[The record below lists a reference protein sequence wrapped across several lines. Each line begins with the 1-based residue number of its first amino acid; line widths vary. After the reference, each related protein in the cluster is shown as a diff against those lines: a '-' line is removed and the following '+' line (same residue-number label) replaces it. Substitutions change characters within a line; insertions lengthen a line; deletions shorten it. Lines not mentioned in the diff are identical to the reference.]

1 MKIVTAEEMR
11 LLEERCAEEGVTTGA
26 LMEQAGLAIAH
37 AAHDILASAGV
48 PPGDANVL
56 VLVGPGNN
64 GGDGLVAARHLSEW
78 GHPVTAFLLR
88 ERSDFNEAR
97 VALFRSGVTLHTAD
111 GDPGLSVLA
120 EQLEEAR
127 LVVDALLGTGRNR
140 PIEGALAAVLDRL
153 AEARSNKPNMLLLS
167 VDLPTGLDADT
178 GLADPLCPRADVTL
192 ALGLP
197 KVGHMAFPG
206 AALVGRLEVAGIGIP
221 AHLADEASAREVITP
236 EWVRSA
242 LPRRTPDSHK
252 GTFGRTLV
260 VAGSERYGGA
270 AYLACMGAARAG
282 AGLVTL
288 AASENVLRV
297 VAPKLIEATCL
308 PLPSEDGALSPDAPE
323 VLLAEAKDYQAL
335 LVGCGL
341 GRSRDA
347 DRLVQQMLRTHRYPG
362 TPLVLDADALNFL
375 AETPEWWAGLYAET
389 VVTPHPGE
397 MSRLTGLST
406 AEVNA
411 HRMIFA
417 ERYAAQWGVTVV
429 LKGAYTV
436 VASPQGSVRVSPFVN
451 PALAT
456 AGSGDVLAGVIA
468 GLIAQGAEPFD
479 AAACG
484 VYLHGAAGEQARQ
497 SMGDAGVLAG
507 DLLPLLPL
515 AMRAIREGGTS
526 PRRRG

>member
-1 MKIVTAEEMR
+1 MR
-11 LLEERCAEEGVTTGA
+11 LLEECCEREGVTTDE

-37 AAHDILASAGV
+37 MAHDLLATAGV
-48 PPGDANVL
+48 PPGDASVL

-64 GGDGLVAARHLSEW
+64 GGDGLVAARYLVEW
-78 GHPVTAFLLR
+78 GHPVTAYLPI
-88 ERSDFNEAR
+88 ERADTRASRATLNS
-97 VALFRSGVTLHTAD
+97 SGVTRHTAD
-111 GDPGLSVLA
+111 DDSDLSILA
-120 EQLEEAR
+120 EQLQGSR
-127 LVVDALLGTGRNR
+127 LVVDALLGTGRSR

-153 AEARSNKPNMLLLS
+153 AQAQSDRPEMLLLS

-178 GLADPLCPRADVTL
+178 GLADPLCPVADVTL

-197 KVGHMAFPG
+197 KVGHMALGG
-206 AALVGRLEVAGIGIP
+206 AARVGRLEIADIGIP
-221 AHLADEASAREVITP
+221 AHLAEEASAREVITP

-242 LPRRTPDSHK
+242 LPSRSPDAHK
-252 GTFGRTLV
+252 GTFGRALV

-270 AYLACMGAARAG
+270 AYLACMGAARSG

-288 AASENVLRV
+288 AASESVLRV
-297 VAPKLIEATCL
+297 VAPKLIEVTTL
-308 PLPSEDGALSPDAPE
+308 PLPADDGALSPDAPE
-323 VLLAEAKDYQAL
+323 MLLAEARQCQAL

-347 DRLVQQMLRTHRYPG
+347 NRLVQQTLRTHRYPG
-362 TPLVLDADALNFL
+362 TPLVLDADALNIL
-375 AETPEWWAGLYAET
+375 AELPEWWAGLYGEA

-397 MSRLTGLST
+397 MSRLTGLDT

-411 HRMIFA
+411 HRMALA
-417 ERYAAQWGVTVV
+417 ERYAEQWGVTVV

-436 VASPQGSVRVSPFVN
+436 VASPGGAVRVSPFAN

-468 GLIAQGAEPFD
+468 GLVAQGAEPFD

-497 SMGDAGVLAG
+497 AMGDAGVLAS
-507 DLLPLLPL
+507 DLLPLIPA
-515 AMRAIREGGTS
+515 AMRTIRDSGTS
-526 PRRRG
+526 SRRRG

>member
-11 LLEERCAEEGVTTGA
+11 LLEERCEREGVTTDA

-37 AAHDILASAGV
+37 MAHDLLASAGV
-48 PPGDANVL
+48 PPGDAGVV

-64 GGDGLVAARHLSEW
+64 GGDGLVAARHLAEW
-78 GHPVTAFLLR
+78 GHPVTAYLPI
-88 ERSDFNEAR
+88 ERTDIRASRATLNS
-97 VALFRSGVTLHTAD
+97 SGVTRHTAD
-111 GDPGLSVLA
+111 DDPDLSILA
-120 EQLEEAR
+120 EQLQGAR
-127 LVVDALLGTGRNR
+127 LVVDALLGTGRSR

-153 AEARSNKPNMLLLS
+153 AQAQSDRPEMLLLS

-178 GLADPLCPRADVTL
+178 GLADPLSPVADVTL

-206 AALVGRLEVAGIGIP
+206 AAHVGRLEVADIGIP
-221 AHLADEASAREVITP
+221 AHLAEEASAREVITP

-242 LPRRTPDSHK
+242 LPRRSADAHK

-270 AYLACMGAARAG
+270 AYLASMGAARSG

-288 AASENVLRV
+288 AASESLLRV
-297 VAPKLIEATCL
+297 VAPKLIEVTTL
-308 PLPSEDGALSPDAPE
+308 PLPAEDGALSSDAPE
-323 VLLAEAKDYQAL
+323 VLLAEARDYQAL

-347 DRLVQQMLRTHRYPG
+347 SRLVQQTLMTHRYPG
-362 TPLVLDADALNFL
+362 TPLVLDADALNML
-375 AETPEWWAGLYAET
+375 AEQPEWWAGLYGDA

-397 MSRLTGLST
+397 MSRLTGLPT

-411 HRMIFA
+411 HRMVLA
-417 ERYAAQWGVTVV
+417 EQYAAQWGVTVV

-436 VASPQGSVRVSPFVN
+436 VASPEGSVRVSPFAN

-456 AGSGDVLAGVIA
+456 AGTGDVLAGVIA
-468 GLIAQGAEPFD
+468 GLVAQGASTFD

-497 SMGDAGVLAG
+497 AMGDAGVLAS
-507 DLLPLLPL
+507 DLLPLIPA
-515 AMRAIREGGTS
+515 AMRAIRDSGTS
-526 PRRRG
+526 SRRRG

>member
-11 LLEERCAEEGVTTGA
+11 LLEGCCEEEGVTTDA

-37 AAHDILASAGV
+37 MAHDLLASAGV
-48 PPGDANVL
+48 PPGDASVL
-56 VLVGPGNN
+56 VLVGSGNN
-64 GGDGLVAARHLSEW
+64 GGDGLVAARHLVEW
-78 GHPVTAFLLR
+78 GHPVTAYLPI
-88 ERSDFNEAR
+88 ERTDIRASRAT
-97 VALFRSGVTLHTAD
+97 LSSSGITRHTAD
-111 GDPGLSVLA
+111 DDPGLSTLL
-120 EQLEEAR
+120 EQLQAAR
-127 LVVDALLGTGRNR
+127 LVVDALLGTGRSR
-140 PIEGALAAVLDRL
+140 PIEGALAAVLERL
-153 AEARSNKPNMLLLS
+153 AEARSARPELMLLS

-178 GLADPLCPRADVTL
+178 GLVDPLCPEADVTL

-206 AALVGRLEVAGIGIP
+206 AAHVGRLEVADIGIP
-221 AHLADEASAREVITP
+221 AHLAEEASAREVITP
-236 EWVRSA
+236 EWLRTA
-242 LPRRTPDSHK
+242 LPRRSADAHK
-252 GTFGRTLV
+252 GTYGRTLV
-260 VAGSERYGGA
+260 VTGSERYGGA

-288 AASENVLRV
+288 AASESVLRV

-308 PLPSEDGALSPDAPE
+308 PLPVEGGALSPDAPE
-323 VLLAEAKDYQAL
+323 ALLAEVNDCQSL

-347 DRLVQQMLRTHRYPG
+347 DSLLRQTLLTHRYPG
-362 TPLVLDADALNFL
+362 TPLVLDADALNML
-375 AETPEWWAGLYAET
+375 AELPEWWAQLNGPA

-411 HRMIFA
+411 HRMVLA
-417 ERYAAQWGVTVV
+417 EQYAAKWGVTVV

-436 VASPQGSVRVSPFVN
+436 VASPDGSVRVSPFAN

-468 GLIAQGAEPFD
+468 GLVAQGASPFD

-497 SMGDAGVLAG
+497 AMGDAGVLAG

-526 PRRRG
+526 SRRRG

>member
-1 MKIVTAEEMR
+1 MKIVTVEEMR
-11 LLEERCAEEGVTTGA
+11 RLEERCAQEGVTTDA

-37 AAHDILASAGV
+37 MAHDLLASAGV
-48 PPGDANVL
+48 PPGDGSVL

-64 GGDGLVAARHLSEW
+64 GGDGLVAARHLAEW
-78 GHPVTAFLLR
+78 GHPVTGYLPR
-88 ERSDFNEAR
+88 ERSDFEEAR
-97 VALFRSGVTLHTAD
+97 AALYPGGVKLHTAD
-111 GDPGLSVLA
+111 GDPGLSVLS
-120 EQLEEAR
+120 EQLAEAR
-127 LVVDALLGTGRNR
+127 LVVDALLGTGRSR
-140 PIEGALAAVLDRL
+140 PIEGALASVLESL
-153 AEARSNKPNMLLLS
+153 AEAQSDRPDMLLLS

-178 GLADPLCPRADVTL
+178 GLADPLCPQADVTL

-206 AALVGRLEVAGIGIP
+206 AAHVGRLEVADIGIP
-221 AHLADEASAREVITP
+221 GHLAEEASAREVITP

-242 LPRRTPDSHK
+242 LPTRSADSHK
-252 GTFGRTLV
+252 GTYGRTLV

-270 AYLACMGAARAG
+270 AYLACMAAARAG

-288 AASENVLRV
+288 AASDNVLRV
-297 VAPKLIEATCL
+297 VAPKLIEVTTL
-308 PLPSEDGALSPDAPE
+308 PLPSQDGALSPDAPE
-323 VLLAEAKDYQAL
+323 ILLAEVNDCQAL

-347 DRLVQQMLRTHRYPG
+347 DSLVRQTLLTHRYPG
-362 TPLVLDADALNFL
+362 TPLVLDADALNIL
-375 AETPEWWAGLYAET
+375 AELPEWWSQLHGQA

-397 MSRLTGLST
+397 TSRLTGLPT

-411 HRMIFA
+411 HRMILA

-436 VASPQGSVRVSPFVN
+436 VASPQGVVRVSPFAN
-451 PALAT
+451 PVLAT
-456 AGSGDVLAGVIA
+456 AGTGDVLAGVIA

-497 SMGDAGVLAG
+497 AMGDAGVLAG

-515 AMRAIREGGTS
+515 AMRAIRDGGTS
-526 PRRRG
+526 TRRRG

>member
-1 MKIVTAEEMR
+1 MKIVTVDEMR
-11 LLEERCAEEGVTTGA
+11 RLEERCTREGVTTDA

-37 AAHDILASAGV
+37 VAHDLLASAGV
-48 PPGDANVL
+48 PPGDGSVL

-64 GGDGLVAARHLSEW
+64 GGDGLVAARHLAEW
-78 GHPVTAFLLR
+78 GHPVTGYLPR
-88 ERSDFNEAR
+88 ERSDLDEAR
-97 VALFRSGVTLHTAD
+97 GALPPNGVMLQTAD
-111 GDPGLSVLA
+111 DDPGLSALA
-120 EQLEEAR
+120 EQLRGAR
-127 LVVDALLGTGRNR
+127 LVVDALLGTGRSR
-140 PIEGALAAVLDRL
+140 PIEGALAAVLERV
-153 AEARSNKPNMLLLS
+153 AEAQADSPDMLLLS

-178 GLADPLCPRADVTL
+178 GLADPLCPQADVTL

-206 AALVGRLEVAGIGIP
+206 VVHTGRLEVADIGIP
-221 AHLADEASAREVITP
+221 AHIADEASAREVITP

-242 LPRRTPDSHK
+242 LPTRTANSHK

-288 AASENVLRV
+288 AASENVLRL
-297 VAPKLIEATCL
+297 VAPKLIEATTL
-308 PLPSEDGALSPDAPE
+308 PLPSEDGAQSHEASE
-323 VLLAEAKDYQAL
+323 TLLAEVKECDAL

-347 DRLVQQMLRTHRYPG
+347 DRLVRQALLTHRYPG
-362 TPLVLDADALNFL
+362 IPLVLDADALNIL
-375 AETPEWWAGLYAET
+375 ADLPEWWAQLHGQT

-411 HRMIFA
+411 HRMSLA
-417 ERYAAQWGVTVV
+417 ERYAAQWGVIVV

-436 VASPQGSVRVSPFVN
+436 VASPQGSVRVSPFAN

-456 AGSGDVLAGVIA
+456 AGTGDVLAGVIA

-484 VYLHGAAGEQARQ
+484 VYIHGAAGEQARQ
-497 SMGDAGVLAG
+497 AMGDAGVLAG

-515 AMRAIREGGTS
+515 AMRAIREGGAST
-526 PRRRG
+526 RRRG

>member
-1 MKIVTAEEMR
+1 MKIVTVDEMR
-11 LLEERCAEEGVTTGA
+11 RLEERCAEEGVTTGA

-37 AAHDILASAGV
+37 MAHDLLASAGV
-48 PPGDANVL
+48 APGDAGVL
-56 VLVGPGNN
+56 VMVGPGNN
-64 GGDGLVAARHLSEW
+64 GGDGLVAARHLAGW
-78 GHPVTAFLLR
+78 GHPVTGYLPR
-88 ERSDFNEAR
+88 DRSDLDEAR
-97 VALFRSGVTLHTAD
+97 AALAYSGVTLHTAD
-111 GDPGLSVLA
+111 GDPSLSALA
-120 EQLEEAR
+120 EQLGKAR
-127 LVVDALLGTGRNR
+127 LVVDALLGTGRRR
-140 PIEGALAAVLDRL
+140 PIEGALAAVLERV
-153 AEARSNKPNMLLLS
+153 AEAQSDRPDLLLLS
-167 VDLPTGLDADT
+167 VDLPTGMDADT
-178 GLADPLCPRADVTL
+178 GLADPLCPQADVTL

-206 AALVGRLEVAGIGIP
+206 AAHVGRLEVADIGIP
-221 AHLADEASAREVITP
+221 AHLAEEASAREVITP

-242 LPRRTPDSHK
+242 LPRRSADSHK
-252 GTFGRTLV
+252 GTFGRALV

-308 PLPSEDGALSPDAPE
+308 PLPSEYGGLSPDAPE
-323 VLLAEAKDYQAL
+323 VLLAEAKDCQAM

-347 DRLVQQMLRTHRYPG
+347 DSLVRQTLLTHRFPG
-362 TPLVLDADALNFL
+362 TPLVLDADALNIL
-375 AETPEWWAGLYAET
+375 AELPEWWSQLHGQA

-397 MSRLTGLST
+397 MSRLTGLPT

-411 HRMIFA
+411 HRMILA
-417 ERYAAQWGVTVV
+417 ERYAEQWGVTVV

-436 VASPQGSVRVSPFVN
+436 VASPEGVVRVSPFAN

-456 AGSGDVLAGVIA
+456 AGTGDVLAGVIA
-468 GLIAQGAEPFD
+468 GLIAQGAKPFD

-484 VYLHGAAGEQARQ
+484 VYLHAAAGEQARQ
-497 SMGDAGVLAG
+497 AMGDAGVLAG

-515 AMRAIREGGTS
+515 AMRSVRESDPSSG
-526 PRRRG
+526 RRG

>member
-11 LLEERCAEEGVTTGA
+11 RLEGRCEEEGVTTGA

-37 AAHDILASAGV
+37 MAHDLLASAGV
-48 PPGDANVL
+48 PPGDAGVL

-64 GGDGLVAARHLSEW
+64 GGDGLVAARHLAEW
-78 GHPVTAFLLR
+78 GHPVTGYLPR
-88 ERSDFNEAR
+88 ERPDSDEAR
-97 VALFRSGVTLHTAD
+97 AALARNGVTLHTAD
-111 GDPGLSVLA
+111 GDPGLSTLA
-120 EQLEEAR
+120 EQLRGAR
-127 LVVDALLGTGRNR
+127 LVVDALLGTGRSR
-140 PIEGALAAVLDRL
+140 PIEGALAAVLECV
-153 AEARSNKPNMLLLS
+153 AEAQSNRPDMLLLS

-178 GLADPLCPRADVTL
+178 GLADPLCPQADVTL

-206 AALVGRLEVAGIGIP
+206 AANVGRLEVADIGIP
-221 AHLADEASAREVITP
+221 AHLAEEASAREVITP

-242 LPRRTPDSHK
+242 LPTRSADSHK

-270 AYLACMGAARAG
+270 AYLACMGAARSG
-282 AGLVTL
+282 AGLVML
-288 AASENVLRV
+288 AASDSVLRL
-297 VAPKLIEATCL
+297 VAPKLIEATTL
-308 PLPSEDGALSPDAPE
+308 PLPSEVGALSTDAPE
-323 VLLAEAKDYQAL
+323 ALLAEANDYQAL

-347 DRLVQQMLRTHRYPG
+347 DRLLRQTLLTHRYPG
-362 TPLVLDADALNFL
+362 TPIVLDADALNIL
-375 AETPEWWAGLYAET
+375 AELPEWWSQLHGQA

-411 HRMIFA
+411 HRMVLA
-417 ERYAAQWGVTVV
+417 ERFAAQWGVTLV

-436 VASPQGSVRVSPFVN
+436 VASPEGSVRVSPFVN

-456 AGSGDVLAGVIA
+456 AGTGDVLAGVIA

-497 SMGDAGVLAG
+497 AMGDAGVLAG

-515 AMRAIREGGTS
+515 AMRAIRESGTS
-526 PRRRG
+526 TRRRG